1 MPRRTAEVTS
11 DDTAVAPP
19 TRDPFDFPM
28 ATVDFTFKGVTYK
41 FRELTVAENDEC
53 RELSTDKDGKYD
65 GRNHMRLM
73 ICNGAVDPIIKP
85 EQLNKLP
92 QRLYSKFVD
101 LVSDLNNE
109 DTLKEDGEEDDPGKA

>member
-1 MPRRTAEVTS
+1 MPRRSAEVIEP
-11 DDTAVAPP
+11 VVE
-19 TRDPFDFPM
+19 RDPFDFPM
-28 ATVDFTFKGVTYK
+28 ATADFTFKGVTYK

-53 RELSTDKDGKYD
+53 REISTDKDGKYD

-73 ICNGAVDPIIKP
+73 ICAASTEPVIKL

-109 DTLKEDGEEDDPGKA
+109 DTLEEDNKDPGKA